1 MPSHTVKLRLF
12 LPFRCFIIEFLF
24 FFFLVLELEVDRS
37 HRLLH
42 TIIFGMRLM
51 VMVLPY
57 FFLSC
62 SYLYEPI
69 LQEHMKLNDEEVK
82 QVDEK
87 ITFHRICEATGLEES
102 LAKTIRRDL
111 KTISLFALS

>member
-1 MPSHTVKLRLF
+1 
-12 LPFRCFIIEFLF
+12 
-24 FFFLVLELEVDRS
+24 
-37 HRLLH
+37 
-42 TIIFGMRLM
+42 
-51 VMVLPY
+51 MVLPY

-69 LQEHMKLNDEEVK
+69 LQEHMKLNDAEVK